1 MKEKSFNDILS
12 VFAAMGLMIMAAH
25 ITKGEEDMQTATATP
40 EYSNRLMD
48 YQDVLILAM
57 KKEKA
62 SFHLYTDLADE
73 VENQIQKETF
83 LSLAQ
88 EEAKHKLRFEIEY
101 DNEVLME
108 R

>member
-1 MKEKSFNDILS
+1 MKINGTTMPMEKVTNLKIADY
-12 VFAAMGLMIMAAH
+12 VADVEP
-25 ITKGEEDMQTATATP
+25 KPD
-40 EYSNRLMD
+40 MD
-48 YQDVLILAM
+48 YQDTLIMAM

-62 SFHLYTDLADE
+62 SFLLYTNLAEE
-73 VENQIQKETF
+73 VKNQVQKQIF